1 MSIGVE
7 KPSFE
12 GAGKSCENR
21 EYNRPES
28 NSSETR
34 EEFRLVGILPGKSR
48 LS

>member
-7 KPSFE
+7 KPPFE
-12 GAGKSCENR
+12 GAERDCENR
-21 EYNRPES
+21 EHNRPES